1 LGKVVEKNNQNEEGF
16 EGLLSCWLWLA
27 VVVASS
33 KVSFCGICVMKRI
46 DCVFVSFNLFIV
58 ESMLFMR
65 VFGFVCDFVCLYG
78 EWVVVPFLFRQWVVR
93 RNMVAIWCSI
103 VRRKATTLRGKATTM
118 IG

>member
-1 LGKVVEKNNQNEEGF
+1 MEKNNQNEEGF

-65 VFGFVCDFVCLYG
+65 VAGFVCDFVC
-78 EWVVVPFLFRQWVVR
+78 FCLF
-93 RNMVAIWCSI
+93 IW
-103 VRRKATTLRGKATTM
+103 
-118 IG
+118 